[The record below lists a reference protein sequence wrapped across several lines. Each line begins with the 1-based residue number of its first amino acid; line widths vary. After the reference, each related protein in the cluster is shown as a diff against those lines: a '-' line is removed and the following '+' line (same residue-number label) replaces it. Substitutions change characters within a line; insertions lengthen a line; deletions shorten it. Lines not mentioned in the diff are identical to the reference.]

1 MVTLF
6 KIMELIARKAFKK
19 MYPEFKFLFSVLLG
33 CKSKN
38 FLNWIF
44 HNLGHFL
51 AHLKKKQILLF
62 LSFYNLAIVLLNK
75 HSLANAPKVRFNFA
89 LKSQ

>member
-19 MYPEFKFLFSVLLG
+19 MYPEFKFLFSVLMG
-33 CKSKN
+33 WESKH

-51 AHLKKKQILLF
+51 AHLKKKTNF
-62 LSFYNLAIVLLNK
+62 TFPVVLQLG
-75 HSLANAPKVRFNFA
+75 HSSVE
-89 LKSQ
+89 